1 MSNDCFRM
9 IRRGRGI
16 MRRIGFIAFALLGT
30 VALCAAQGTKPD
42 SLVVV
47 LKCGHQRT
55 FPMAE
60 ISRIDFRN
68 GSMLL
73 TRAGRQETINMAEVV
88 RIDFGS
94 SEPFS
99 AGRNR
104 FVGKWEVGVG
114 VG

>member
-1 MSNDCFRM
+1 
-9 IRRGRGI
+9 

-47 LKCGHQRT
+47 LKGGHQRT

-73 TRAGRQETINMAEVV
+73 TRAGRQETFFAH
-88 RIDFGS
+88 S
-94 SEPFS
+94 TC
-99 AGRNR
+99 R
-104 FVGKWEVGVG
+104 FLLALNGIVPCGLSFVI
-114 VG
+114 